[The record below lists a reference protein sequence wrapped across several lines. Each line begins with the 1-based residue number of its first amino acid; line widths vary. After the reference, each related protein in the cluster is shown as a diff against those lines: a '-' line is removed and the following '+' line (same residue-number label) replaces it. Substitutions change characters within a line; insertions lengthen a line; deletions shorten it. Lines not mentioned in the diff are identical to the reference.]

1 MNDLDGSVHL
11 SPAAVGMTIATH
23 TGRGFGQPT
32 GRHSVSDA
40 RGIRHNV
47 RNEVLLVDAGEQVRP
62 RAQCKNAN
70 VVASVCLGPEGGAA
84 RVHIIFR

>member
-1 MNDLDGSVHL
+1 MNDLDCSVYL
-11 SPAAVGMTIATH
+11 SAAATGINI

-32 GRHSVSDA
+32 GRLSVSYA
-40 RGIRHNV
+40 RRIRHHM

-70 VVASVCLGPEGGAA
+70 VVSSVCLGPEWGAA